1 MFISEFADDHFI
13 TEGPYD
19 PGIFKAIFLAGGPGS
34 GKSYVAQQLLR
45 GSGLKSVNS
54 DTIYEYLAKKQEF
67 DLGDPDKVASDQGQQ
82 MRNRAKELTLTQQEK
97 YLEGRLG
104 LIIDGTG
111 KDVTKVAKQSEELKK
126 LGYQTMMIFVN
137 TNLEVAKERNRQR
150 ARSVPDEMVT
160 KMWQQVQD
168 NIMKFQQVFGAG
180 NFMVVDNSGGLE
192 DPDRKANFDVV
203 RKNISKFIDSNPT
216 SRQAKT
222 WIRQQLANR
231 GADT

>member
-111 KDVTKVAKQSEELKK
+111 KDVNKVAKQSEELKK

-222 WIRQQLANR
+222 WIRQQLADR

>member
-104 LIIDGTG
+104 LIIDGT
-111 KDVTKVAKQSEELKK
+111 AL
-126 LGYQTMMIFVN
+126 
-137 TNLEVAKERNRQR
+137 
-150 ARSVPDEMVT
+150 
-160 KMWQQVQD
+160 
-168 NIMKFQQVFGAG
+168 
-180 NFMVVDNSGGLE
+180 
-192 DPDRKANFDVV
+192 
-203 RKNISKFIDSNPT
+203 
-216 SRQAKT
+216 
-222 WIRQQLANR
+222 
-231 GADT
+231 